1 MIGSF
6 DNTSNPPFYFND
18 AATLGQLMTLV
29 VVLAIVLAIVM
40 VIVIVIVITHKFM
53 YIYIYIHIYIY
64 LHRDGSLTEWASRFV
79 AVPPFTP
86 SFSRSMDCV
95 LGRGKD
101 QGLNKK
107 GRSANHL
114 SCKWYS
120 WYNWYNWYS

>member
-53 YIYIYIHIYIY
+53 YIYIYSYIYIY
-64 LHRDGSLTEWASRFV
+64 IEMEASQSGPAGLWLCHPLRPAF
-79 AVPPFTP
+79 
-86 SFSRSMDCV
+86 
-95 LGRGKD
+95 LGAWTVCWEGERIKD
-101 QGLNKK
+101 
-107 GRSANHL
+107 
-114 SCKWYS
+114 
-120 WYNWYNWYS
+120 